1 MMRFLLALAL
11 VLLFTSLVAFI
22 ANMPGSVSIALPGHM
37 IDMQLTVLLGAV
49 LALVLV
55 ALLTLAAGHWL
66 WHVPTQ
72 LRRARRDEMQRR
84 GDGIGRRVDGF
95 GARRCASGR

>member
-37 IDMQLTVLLGAV
+37 IDMQLTVLLQKS
-49 LALVLV
+49 
-55 ALLTLAAGHWL
+55 LT
-66 WHVPTQ
+66 
-72 LRRARRDEMQRR
+72 R
-84 GDGIGRRVDGF
+84 
-95 GARRCASGR
+95 